1 MGVLKDIQK
10 SKLNILRHKKHFF
23 HGTWCCDDDAFY
35 IKQRY
40 FYYKMGQKSGNPV
53 PDLFHFG
60 GDGMRL
66 FLGFQVMEFR
76 PQCRTKFSDYAGKP
90 YNISILANVEIQL
103 LQRTDVSINTESPYK
118 CWI

>member
-1 MGVLKDIQK
+1 MALGAVMMM
-10 SKLNILRHKKHFF
+10 R
-23 HGTWCCDDDAFY
+23 FY